1 MRLTERFEACTPLS
15 MDRNLQTILST
26 DKPISS
32 YVLLVAASTAIAGL
46 LFGYDTAVINGALPY
61 LKSDFG
67 LGSVATELT
76 ATVLLW
82 GCAIGA
88 AAAGYVCDRFGRRL
102 VLLASGLM
110 FCCSALGAAF
120 AGDLWV
126 LLAARVLG
134 GLAIGC
140 SSLIVPLY
148 LAEVAPARVRGRLVT
163 LYQLAIVIG
172 ILVAFISNYTL
183 AGRAGGN
190 WRWLFGLGALPAF
203 ALCAS
208 LPWIP
213 ESPRWL
219 VQANRKEEARS
230 VLQRISPGSPV
241 DRELGTIS
249 DTISSEAGRSYRELL
264 GQALRKPLVLTV
276 MLAIIQQVTGI
287 NTVMYY
293 GSMIFG
299 EHAGT
304 GMGRAIEMNV
314 AVGTVNLLFT
324 ILALLSVDK
333 IGRRPLLV
341 GSTAGMAVCLGAFA
355 AILRW
360 LPDHPALML
369 ASVLGYVAFF
379 AFGLGPGV
387 WICLAE
393 LFPNHIRG
401 RAMSVATVVL
411 WLAVSAVSATF
422 LTLIQR
428 FSAPAVFLGY
438 AVICGLSCVYVALR
452 LPETKNRTLEEIE
465 AIWSNDS
472 HPVG

>member
-67 LGSVATELT
+67 LGSVVTELT

-140 SSLIVPLY
+140 ASLIVPLY
-148 LAEVAPARVRGRLVT
+148 LAEIAPARVRGRLVT

-183 AGRAGGN
+183 AGCAGGN
-190 WRWLFGLGALPAF
+190 WRWMFGLGALPAF

-219 VQANRKEEARS
+219 VQANRKEEAHS

-287 NTVMYY
+287 DTVMYY

-341 GSTAGMAVCLGAFA
+341 GSTAGMAVCLGAFCG
-355 AILRW
+355 
-360 LPDHPALML
+360 HPA
-369 ASVLGYVAFF
+369 VAPRSPRAHACLRTRLRRVFCVRTWAWRMDLPGG
-379 AFGLGPGV
+379 AFPQPHSRTRDVGGDGRPVAGGIGRLCDVSHPDSALLRAGRLFG
-387 WICLAE
+387 ICSHLRT
-393 LFPNHIRG
+393 LLRLC
-401 RAMSVATVVL
+401 RA
-411 WLAVSAVSATF
+411 
-422 LTLIQR
+422 
-428 FSAPAVFLGY
+428 APAGNQE
-438 AVICGLSCVYVALR
+438 
-452 LPETKNRTLEEIE
+452 P
-465 AIWSNDS
+465 DS
-472 HPVG
+472 RGDRGHLVE